1 MVRTRIPEASLV
13 GLLAALATFCALEA
27 RGEQPYSIV
36 GQSGPA
42 TAATGRRPLAERI
55 KAANRPIRIAS
66 EEELAPDEGLIPAL
80 RDPAARVREWTPGP
94 VVVEFPAGG
103 PAAIAIDELAEMN
116 EPGVMPPPES
126 TAVAAHPTTAEDAGL
141 VGEVS
146 TIDSDEPADA
156 TTLEK
161 IAEESP
167 LSAGASVTP
176 PSRLPQASGQAERVA
191 PPRRS
196 AARVTPQR
204 REALLDRLRTAL
216 AEVPRPL
223 GLIPARPRSKTSAR
237 QHAPVPRSAVVR
249 HPVPAT
255 SLPEPLTSQ
264 SATSP
269 TEASLEGD
277 VVADEANAAE
287 VDATTTEPSLAA
299 VDATAPEDG
308 ATPAAFD
315 AGNDSVAT
323 VAADTD
329 RLPPST
335 EPAAEEI
342 AAVGMA
348 EEPVAAP
355 ASDAVAEAT
364 VAEATVIEATVIEA
378 TVAEA
383 TVAEATVIEATVAE
397 ATVAGT
403 AAAPQ
408 TTLTEAVAEAP
419 AVRPAVQVQPHRQV
433 DPQRPRA
440 PSAPQPARTPLDRLQ
455 ARLENMPRALGLV
468 PAPRPSMHANRA
480 PRRRAPQA
488 VPAAADERLPAAAPA
503 PAAADTVDT
512 VDTVAVDDRA
522 EPTAAP
528 STLSRDADLAHEGS
542 GDAGPDL
549 IVTALPFDEALPTA
563 VDDRDS
569 LTATGDDGG
578 ATASPTSADSD
589 GAGEVDVDSGLSAD
603 VPSLVATNAE
613 ETAMPA
619 PVAEPTPVA
628 AAPALRTPSRQPAR
642 RPAPPIVR
650 RPIRDALETALAN
663 FPRPLGL
670 FPQPEPVGPRRS
682 IAGTSNG
689 TTTPRALATKSIGT
703 RPLDAER
710 GTEPDVSRAIVAKP
724 PTDAGADA
732 DTTLTSGNDTAEPE
746 PLSTPN
752 HPLVA
757 DTDGVGDADNAPATL
772 ADLADAGEATL
783 APATCLEVTMT
794 GPEGSIPLGE
804 RVTLHLTVTNSGTTA
819 ATDVTPVVHF
829 GVGLEPLGIRGRLGS
844 FTADGSVMFERLAE
858 LPQGESVE
866 VEIVAV
872 CTIAG
877 TIPYQGAAWFGEG
890 EERNVVPADASITVI
905 PATVA
910 AEPAPLRRR

>member
-80 RDPAARVREWTPGP
+80 QDPAAQVREWTPGP

-126 TAVAAHPTTAEDAGL
+126 TAVAAHPTTAEEAGL

-146 TIDSDEPADA
+146 TIDSEEPADA

-161 IAEESP
+161 TAEESP
-167 LSAGASVTP
+167 SSAEASVTP

-355 ASDAVAEAT
+355 ASDA
-364 VAEATVIEATVIEA
+364 
-378 TVAEA
+378 VAEA

>member
-80 RDPAARVREWTPGP
+80 QDPAAQVREWTPGP

-103 PAAIAIDELAEMN
+103 PAAIAVDELAEMN

-126 TAVAAHPTTAEDAGL
+126 TAVAAHPTTAEDSGL

-146 TIDSDEPADA
+146 TIDSEEPADA
-156 TTLEK
+156 ATPEK
-161 IAEESP
+161 TAEESP
-167 LSAGASVTP
+167 SSAGASVTP
-176 PSRLPQASGQAERVA
+176 PGPLPQVSGQAERVA
-191 PPRRS
+191 PQRRS

-223 GLIPARPRSKTSAR
+223 GLIPARPRTKASAR
-237 QHAPVPRSAVVR
+237 QPAPVPRSAVVR
-249 HPVPAT
+249 HSVPAS
-255 SLPEPLTSQ
+255 SLPEPLTAQ

-277 VVADEANAAE
+277 AAADEAS
-287 VDATTTEPSLAA
+287 VDAATTEPSLAA
-299 VDATAPEDG
+299 VEATAPEDG
-308 ATPAAFD
+308 ATPVAFD
-315 AGNDSVAT
+315 AGNDFVGAVAE
-323 VAADTD
+323 DTD

-335 EPAAEEI
+335 ESAAEEL
-342 AAVGMA
+342 AAVGIA
-348 EEPVAAP
+348 DDPVATP
-355 ASDAVAEAT
+355 ASHAVAEASEAEAT
-364 VAEATVIEATVIEA
+364 VADASEAEATI
-378 TVAEA
+378 AEA
-383 TVAEATVIEATVAE
+383 TVADA
-397 ATVAGT
+397 

-408 TTLTEAVAEAP
+408 TTPTEAVAEAP
-419 AVRPAVQVQPHRQV
+419 AVRPAGQGQSHRQV
-433 DPQRPRA
+433 HPQRPRA
-440 PSAPQPARTPLDRLQ
+440 PSAPQPAMTPLDRLQ

-488 VPAAADERLPAAAPA
+488 VPAPADEPLQAAAPA
-503 PAAADTVDT
+503 AVAAPA
-512 VDTVAVDDRA
+512 VDTVAVDDTA
-522 EPTAAP
+522 DPNAAP
-528 STLSRDADLAHEGS
+528 STLSSDAELAHEGS

-549 IVTALPFDEALPTA
+549 IVTAVPADEALPTT
-563 VDDRDS
+563 VDDLDS

-589 GAGEVDVDSGLSAD
+589 GAGDVDVDSGLSAD
-603 VPSLVATNAE
+603 VPSLVATTAE
-613 ETAMPA
+613 ETAMPT
-619 PVAEPTPVA
+619 PVAEPTPDGA
-628 AAPALRTPSRQPAR
+628 AAPAASALRTPSRQPAR
-642 RPAPPIVR
+642 RPSPPVVR

-663 FPRPLGL
+663 MPRPLGL
-670 FPQPEPVGPRRS
+670 FPQPEPVAPRRS
-682 IAGTSNG
+682 VAGPSTG
-689 TTTPRALATKSIGT
+689 TATPRALATKSIGT

-724 PTDAGADA
+724 PTAAGADAA

-746 PLSTPN
+746 PLSTLN
-752 HPLVA
+752 HRLVA
-757 DTDGVGDADNAPATL
+757 DTDGVGDADNTPATL
-772 ADLADAGEATL
+772 ADLADAGDATL
-783 APATCLEVTMT
+783 TPATSIEVTMT

-819 ATDVTPVVHF
+819 ATDVTAVVHF

-858 LPQGESVE
+858 LPQGESFE

-877 TIPYQGAAWFGEG
+877 TIPYQGAAWCGDG
-890 EERNVVPADASITVI
+890 EERNVVPADASITVV
-905 PATVA
+905 PTAVA

>member
-80 RDPAARVREWTPGP
+80 QDPAAQVREWTPGP

-103 PAAIAIDELAEMN
+103 PAAIAVNELAEMN

-156 TTLEK
+156 TTPEK
-161 IAEESP
+161 APEESP

-216 AEVPRPL
+216 TEVPRPL

-249 HPVPAT
+249 QPVPAT
-255 SLPEPLTSQ
+255 SLPEPLTAQ

-287 VDATTTEPSLAA
+287 VDATTTELSLAA

-323 VAADTD
+323 VAEETD
-329 RLPPST
+329 GLPPST
-335 EPAAEEI
+335 EPAAEDI
-342 AAVGMA
+342 AAVGIA
-348 EEPVAAP
+348 DDPIATP
-355 ASDAVAEAT
+355 ASDAVADAT
-364 VAEATVIEATVIEA
+364 VAEASEAEATI
-378 TVAEA
+378 AEA
-383 TVAEATVIEATVAE
+383 TVADAVAS
-397 ATVAGT
+397 
-403 AAAPQ
+403 PQ
-408 TTLTEAVAEAP
+408 TTPTEAVAEAP
-419 AVRPAVQVQPHRQV
+419 AVRPAVQGQSRRQV
-433 DPQRPRA
+433 HPQRPRA
-440 PSAPQPARTPLDRLQ
+440 PSAPQPAMTPLDRLQ

-488 VPAAADERLPAAAPA
+488 VPGPADERLPAAAPA
-503 PAAADTVDT
+503 VAAVDT
-512 VDTVAVDDRA
+512 VDTLAVDD
-522 EPTAAP
+522 TADPNATP
-528 STLSRDADLAHEGS
+528 STLSSDADLAHEGS

-549 IVTALPFDEALPTA
+549 IVTALPFDEAPPTA

-578 ATASPTSADSD
+578 ATASPISADSD

-603 VPSLVATNAE
+603 VPSLVATTAE

-628 AAPALRTPSRQPAR
+628 AAPAAPALRTPSRQPAR
-642 RPAPPIVR
+642 RPSPPIVR

-663 FPRPLGL
+663 IPRPLGL
-670 FPQPEPVGPRRS
+670 FPQPEPVAPRRS

-710 GTEPDVSRAIVAKP
+710 GTEPDVSRAIVAEP
-724 PTDAGADA
+724 PTDAGADAA

-772 ADLADAGEATL
+772 ADPADDEDATL
-783 APATCLEVTMT
+783 APATCIEVTMT

-804 RVTLHLTVTNSGTTA
+804 RVTLHLTITNSGPTA

-877 TIPYQGAAWFGEG
+877 TIPYQGVAWCGDG
-890 EERNVVPADASITVI
+890 EERNVVPADASITVVR
-905 PATVA
+905 ATVA

>member
-80 RDPAARVREWTPGP
+80 QDPAAQVREWMPGP

-103 PAAIAIDELAEMN
+103 PAAIAVDELAEMN

-146 TIDSDEPADA
+146 TIDAEEPANA
-156 TTLEK
+156 TTPEK
-161 IAEESP
+161 TAEESP
-167 LSAGASVTP
+167 SSAGASVTP
-176 PSRLPQASGQAERVA
+176 PGPLPQVSGQAERVA

-223 GLIPARPRSKTSAR
+223 GLIPARPQSKASAR
-237 QHAPVPRSAVVR
+237 HHTPAPRSAIVR
-249 HPVPAT
+249 HSVPAT
-255 SLPEPLTSQ
+255 SLPEPLTAQ
-264 SATSP
+264 PATSP

-277 VVADEANAAE
+277 ALANEAG
-287 VDATTTEPSLAA
+287 VDATTTEASLAA
-299 VDATAPEDG
+299 VEATAPEDG
-308 ATPAAFD
+308 ATPVADD
-315 AGNDSVAT
+315 AGNESVAAVT
-323 VAADTD
+323 EDTD
-329 RLPPST
+329 GLPPST

-342 AAVGMA
+342 AAVGIA
-348 EEPVAAP
+348 DVGIATP
-355 ASDAVAEAT
+355 ANHAVAEAA
-364 VAEATVIEATVIEA
+364 VAEAREAEATIADA
-378 TVAEA
+378 TVADA
-383 TVAEATVIEATVAE
+383 V
-397 ATVAGT
+397 
-403 AAAPQ
+403 AAPQ
-408 TTLTEAVAEAP
+408 TTPIEAVAEAP
-419 AVRPAVQVQPHRQV
+419 AVRPAVQGQPHRQV
-433 DPQRPRA
+433 HPQRLRA
-440 PSAPQPARTPLDRLQ
+440 PSAPQRAMTPLDRLQ

-468 PAPRPSMHANRA
+468 PAPRPSMHANRT

-488 VPAAADERLPAAAPA
+488 VPTPADERLPAPAPA
-503 PAAADTVDT
+503 LAAADTVDP
-512 VDTVAVDDRA
+512 VAVDD
-522 EPTAAP
+522 TADPNATP
-528 STLSRDADLAHEGS
+528 STLSSDADLAHEGS
-542 GDAGPDL
+542 GDDGPDL
-549 IVTALPFDEALPTA
+549 IVSQAPSDEALPTT
-563 VDDRDS
+563 VDDLNS

-578 ATASPTSADSD
+578 ATASPTSADSAA
-589 GAGEVDVDSGLSAD
+589 AGDVDVDSGLSAD
-603 VPSLVATNAE
+603 VPSLVATTAE
-613 ETAMPA
+613 ETAMPT
-619 PVAEPTPVA
+619 PVAEPTPVGA
-628 AAPALRTPSRQPAR
+628 AAPAAPALRTPSRQPAR
-642 RPAPPIVR
+642 RPAAPIVR

-663 FPRPLGL
+663 MPRPLGL
-670 FPQPEPVGPRRS
+670 FPQPEPLAPRRS
-682 IAGTSNG
+682 VAGPSNG
-689 TTTPRALATKSIGT
+689 TATPRALATKSIGT

-710 GTEPDVSRAIVAKP
+710 GTEPDVSRAIVAEP
-724 PTDAGADA
+724 PTDAGADAA

-772 ADLADAGEATL
+772 AELADARDATE

-866 VEIVAV
+866 IEIVAV

-877 TIPYQGAAWFGEG
+877 TIPYQGAAWFGDG

>member
-80 RDPAARVREWTPGP
+80 RDPAAQVREWTPGP

-126 TAVAAHPTTAEDAGL
+126 TPVAAHPTTADDAGL

-146 TIDSDEPADA
+146 TINSEDPTNA

-161 IAEESP
+161 TAEESP
-167 LSAGASVTP
+167 SSAEASVTP

-237 QHAPVPRSAVVR
+237 QHSPVPRSAVVR

-255 SLPEPLTSQ
+255 SLPEPLTAL

-277 VVADEANAAE
+277 MVADEANAPG
-287 VDATTTEPSLAA
+287 VDAPTTEPSLAA
-299 VDATAPEDG
+299 VAATAPEDG
-308 ATPAAFD
+308 ALPAAFD
-315 AGNDSVAT
+315 AGSDSVAT
-323 VAADTD
+323 VAEATD
-329 RLPPST
+329 GLPPST

-348 EEPVAAP
+348 EEPVATP
-355 ASDAVAEAT
+355 ASDAVAD
-364 VAEATVIEATVIEA
+364 ATVIDATAIDATVID
-378 TVAEA
+378 
-383 TVAEATVIEATVAE
+383 

-408 TTLTEAVAEAP
+408 TTSTEAVAEAEAP

-433 DPQRPRA
+433 HSQRPRA
-440 PSAPQPARTPLDRLQ
+440 LSAPRPAMTPLDRLQ

-468 PAPRPSMHANRA
+468 PAPRPAMQANRA
-480 PRRRAPQA
+480 PRRHAPQA
-488 VPAAADERLPAAAPA
+488 VPTPADERLPAATQPPA
-503 PAAADTVDT
+503 AAEAADTVAV
-512 VDTVAVDDRA
+512 VDPVD
-522 EPTAAP
+522 PTAAP
-528 STLSRDADLAHEGS
+528 STLSHDADLAREGS

-549 IVTALPFDEALPTA
+549 IVTALPFDKALPTA

-603 VPSLVATNAE
+603 VPSLVATTAE

-619 PVAEPTPVA
+619 PAAEPTPVGA
-628 AAPALRTPSRQPAR
+628 AAPAAPALQTPSRQPAR
-642 RPAPPIVR
+642 RPSPPIVR
-650 RPIRDALETALAN
+650 RPIRDALQTTLAN
-663 FPRPLGL
+663 LPRPLGF
-670 FPQPEPVGPRRS
+670 FPHPDPVTPRRS
-682 IAGTSNG
+682 VAGPSDG

-724 PTDAGADA
+724 PTDAAADAA

-752 HPLVA
+752 HLLVA
-757 DTDGVGDADNAPATL
+757 DTDGILAADNAPATL
-772 ADLADAGEATL
+772 ADLADDGDATL
-783 APATCLEVTMT
+783 APATCIEVTMT

-877 TIPYQGAAWFGEG
+877 TIPYQGVAWCGDG
-890 EERNVVPADASITVI
+890 EEYNVVPADASITVVR
-905 PATVA
+905 ATVA

>member
-80 RDPAARVREWTPGP
+80 RDPAAQVREWTPGP

-126 TAVAAHPTTAEDAGL
+126 TPVAAHPTTAEDAGL

-146 TIDSDEPADA
+146 TINSEDPTNA

-161 IAEESP
+161 TAEESP
-167 LSAGASVTP
+167 SSAEASVTP

-237 QHAPVPRSAVVR
+237 QHSPVPRSAVVR

-255 SLPEPLTSQ
+255 SLPEPLTAL

-277 VVADEANAAE
+277 MVADEANAPG
-287 VDATTTEPSLAA
+287 VDAPTTEPSLAA
-299 VDATAPEDG
+299 VAATAPEDG
-308 ATPAAFD
+308 APPAAFD

-323 VAADTD
+323 VAEATD
-329 RLPPST
+329 GLPPST

-348 EEPVAAP
+348 EEPVATP

-364 VAEATVIEATVIEA
+364 VIDA
-378 TVAEA
+378 TVAD
-383 TVAEATVIEATVAE
+383 

-408 TTLTEAVAEAP
+408 TTSTEAVAEAP

-433 DPQRPRA
+433 HSQRPRA
-440 PSAPQPARTPLDRLQ
+440 LSAPRPAMTPLDRLQ

-468 PAPRPSMHANRA
+468 PAPRPAMQANRA
-480 PRRRAPQA
+480 PRRHAPQA
-488 VPAAADERLPAAAPA
+488 VPTPADERLPAVTQP
-503 PAAADTVDT
+503 PAAAETA
-512 VDTVAVDDRA
+512 DTVAVVDPVD
-522 EPTAAP
+522 PTADP

-549 IVTALPFDEALPTA
+549 IVTALPLDEALPTA

-589 GAGEVDVDSGLSAD
+589 GA
-603 VPSLVATNAE
+603 
-613 ETAMPA
+613 
-619 PVAEPTPVA
+619 
-628 AAPALRTPSRQPAR
+628 
-642 RPAPPIVR
+642 
-650 RPIRDALETALAN
+650 
-663 FPRPLGL
+663 
-670 FPQPEPVGPRRS
+670 
-682 IAGTSNG
+682 
-689 TTTPRALATKSIGT
+689 
-703 RPLDAER
+703 
-710 GTEPDVSRAIVAKP
+710 
-724 PTDAGADA
+724 
-732 DTTLTSGNDTAEPE
+732 
-746 PLSTPN
+746 
-752 HPLVA
+752 
-757 DTDGVGDADNAPATL
+757 
-772 ADLADAGEATL
+772 
-783 APATCLEVTMT
+783 
-794 GPEGSIPLGE
+794 
-804 RVTLHLTVTNSGTTA
+804 
-819 ATDVTPVVHF
+819 
-829 GVGLEPLGIRGRLGS
+829 
-844 FTADGSVMFERLAE
+844 
-858 LPQGESVE
+858 
-866 VEIVAV
+866 
-872 CTIAG
+872 
-877 TIPYQGAAWFGEG
+877 
-890 EERNVVPADASITVI
+890 
-905 PATVA
+905 
-910 AEPAPLRRR
+910 

>member
-80 RDPAARVREWTPGP
+80 QDPAAQVREWTPGP
-94 VVVEFPAGG
+94 VVVEFPTGG
-103 PAAIAIDELAEMN
+103 PAAIAVDELAEMN

-146 TIDSDEPADA
+146 TIDAEEPADA
-156 TTLEK
+156 TIPEK
-161 IAEESP
+161 TAEESP
-167 LSAGASVTP
+167 SSAGASVTP
-176 PSRLPQASGQAERVA
+176 PGPLPQVSGQSERVA
-191 PPRRS
+191 PQRRS

-223 GLIPARPRSKTSAR
+223 GLIPARPRSKASAR

-255 SLPEPLTSQ
+255 SLPEPLTAQ
-264 SATSP
+264 PATSP

-277 VVADEANAAE
+277 ALANEAG
-287 VDATTTEPSLAA
+287 VDATTTEASLAA
-299 VDATAPEDG
+299 VEATAPEDG
-308 ATPAAFD
+308 ATPVADD
-315 AGNDSVAT
+315 AGNESVAAVT
-323 VAADTD
+323 EDTD
-329 RLPPST
+329 GLPPST

-342 AAVGMA
+342 AAVGIA
-348 EEPVAAP
+348 DVGIATP
-355 ASDAVAEAT
+355 ASQDVAEAT
-364 VAEATVIEATVIEA
+364 VAEASEAETTVAETTVAETTVADA
-378 TVAEA
+378 TVADA
-383 TVAEATVIEATVAE
+383 V
-397 ATVAGT
+397 
-403 AAAPQ
+403 AAPQ
-408 TTLTEAVAEAP
+408 TTPIEAVAEAP
-419 AVRPAVQVQPHRQV
+419 AVRPAVQGQPHRQV
-433 DPQRPRA
+433 HPQRLRA
-440 PSAPQPARTPLDRLQ
+440 PSAPQRAMTPLDRLQ

-480 PRRRAPQA
+480 PRPRAPQA
-488 VPAAADERLPAAAPA
+488 VPAPADERLPAAAPA
-503 PAAADTVDT
+503 LAAADTVDP
-512 VDTVAVDDRA
+512 VAVDD
-522 EPTAAP
+522 TADPNATP
-528 STLSRDADLAHEGS
+528 ATLSSDADLAHEGS
-542 GDAGPDL
+542 GDDGPDL
-549 IVTALPFDEALPTA
+549 IVSPAPSDEALPAT
-563 VDDRDS
+563 VDDLDS

-578 ATASPTSADSD
+578 ATASPTSADSAA
-589 GAGEVDVDSGLSAD
+589 AGDVDVDSGLSAD
-603 VPSLVATNAE
+603 VPSLVATTAE
-613 ETAMPA
+613 ETAMPT
-619 PVAEPTPVA
+619 PVEEPTPVGA
-628 AAPALRTPSRQPAR
+628 AAPAAPALRTPSRQPAR
-642 RPAPPIVR
+642 RPATPIVR

-663 FPRPLGL
+663 MPRPLGL
-670 FPQPEPVGPRRS
+670 FPQPEPVAPRRS
-682 IAGTSNG
+682 VAGPSNG
-689 TTTPRALATKSIGT
+689 TATPRALATKSIGT

-710 GTEPDVSRAIVAKP
+710 ETEPDVSRAIVATP
-724 PTDAGADA
+724 PTEAGADAA

-757 DTDGVGDADNAPATL
+757 DTDGVLDADNAPATL
-772 ADLADAGEATL
+772 ADLADAGDATE
-783 APATCLEVTMT
+783 APAACIDVTMT

-819 ATDVTPVVHF
+819 VTDVTPVVHF

-866 VEIVAV
+866 IEIVAV

-877 TIPYQGAAWFGEG
+877 TIPYQGAAWCGDG

-905 PATVA
+905 PATMA